1 MKIYLDRDPVC
12 AGDDMFGHDRIT
24 LEIEHNM
31 PILNFVELIRE
42 KFITSNL
49 WMAKWV
55 VREGDIYDRDSETLL
70 VIDTE
75 NFTVDVVSDYLN
87 INGWPPFMYFEYIT
101 PYREKNE
108 MLSLEVK
115 ETFNLKHET
124 ITVEEVHNKKYY
136 LQRFLDAQKNAY
148 PVALRE
154 ITDGRKVGHWIWHIF
169 PQQKGLGHSWN
180 SEYYGLDGED
190 EARAYIQHPIL
201 AERLREM
208 CRALL
213 AHKDSKTILE
223 IMAKEIDVLKLK
235 TSMTLFDKVAPNDVF
250 KEVLEAFY

>member
-1 MKIYLDRDPVC
+1 M
-12 AGDDMFGHDRIT
+12 
-24 LEIEHNM
+24 NM
-31 PILNFVELIRE
+31 E
-42 KFITSNL
+42 SND
-49 WMAKWV
+49 KK
-55 VREGDIYDRDSETLL
+55 
-70 VIDTE
+70 
-75 NFTVDVVSDYLN
+75 
-87 INGWPPFMYFEYIT
+87 EY
-101 PYREKNE
+101 N
-108 MLSLEVK
+108 
-115 ETFNLKHET
+115 
-124 ITVEEVHNKKYY
+124 
-136 LQRFLDAQKNAY
+136 LQRFLDAHKYAY

-154 ITDGRKVGHWIWHIF
+154 ITNGRKENHWIWHIF

-213 AHKDSKTILE
+213 AHKESKTILE

-250 KEVLEAFY
+250 KDVLEAFYKNK